1 LKITKLHPLD
11 IVLRRMDPLKDH
23 LDPRLGILSLVVLLI
38 VLFATPMHE
47 GSDPKFTLLVAQ
59 SIVEN
64 GTIKLDSY
72 QDDLLLGEPFQ
83 IHVGKFIREI
93 NGHYYNY
100 FPVGP
105 SIITLPIVAVTSK
118 LGFDMSLGQHNF
130 PLQRVLASV
139 TSVIMLWIVYGI
151 ARCYLG
157 PIESIV
163 IAGIAVLGSG
173 LISTLGSALWS
184 INFSAIFIGLSL
196 LLLVRYETGR
206 SSTIHPIFLGLL
218 LFLCYFSRAS
228 TAAFIA
234 VVLIY
239 LLVKDRK
246 MLLITGATALIFLL
260 LFAVWSRSE
269 YGTWL
274 PAYYSVGRFRGG
286 RTPLLFAVYGHL
298 FSPSRGLFTF
308 SPFFL
313 LVIPGAFLF
322 GRKIYREPVVWLA
335 VGWLIL
341 LILASSTAVSWWA
354 GYSYGPRILTE
365 AVLALVLLSIIMW
378 REAKEILSPRWNRM
392 IAALFLI
399 LGAAGIFIH
408 SYQGL
413 YNANTAGWNEKF
425 VPVPPNIEI
434 DALFDWRYPQFL
446 ATGNGLCRSQE
457 ELMRDILAADTT
469 LGAYQWG
476 SSITHLG
483 DSEVDFKLA
492 ASNTGNDEKSSS
504 NGENLP
510 PGGVAKS
517 PPGNSYVFL
526 PSLRTPGNDGLF
538 IGWTDSGANGQAPYR
553 WSECETVS
561 IAFLLGDV
569 ETIGRD
575 FELAI
580 TAGANGKQQ
589 STVLL
594 NGAEVGEWL
603 FTSPPDQPETAV
615 FKFEGSALKRDSL
628 NEIKIEL
635 PDAAQLSRMEWRRLG
650 LSFYQLAIYPVD
662 EPPVPWEPP
671 SEKPPAG
678 YP

>member
-1 LKITKLHPLD
+1 
-11 IVLRRMDPLKDH
+11 MDPLKDH
-23 LDPRLGILSLVVLLI
+23 LDPRLALLSLVTLLI

-83 IHVGKFIREI
+83 AHVGMFIREI

-105 SIITLPIVAVTSK
+105 SIITLPVVAVTSV

-130 PLQRVLASV
+130 PLQRIMASA

-157 PIESIV
+157 ASESIV

-196 LLLVRYETGR
+196 LLIVRYETGR
-206 SSTIHPIFLGLL
+206 SDTVHPFFLGLL
-218 LFLCYFSRAS
+218 LFLSYFSRAS

-239 LLVKDRK
+239 LLYKDRK
-246 MLLITGATALIFLL
+246 MLLITGATALVFLL
-260 LFAVWSRSE
+260 LFAGWSRLE

-286 RTPLLFAVYGHL
+286 RTPLLLAIYGHL

-313 LVIPGAFLF
+313 LVIPGAVLL
-322 GRKIYREPVVWLA
+322 GRRIYRQPIVWLA
-335 VGWLIL
+335 VGWMVL

-365 AVLALVLLSIIMW
+365 TVLALALLSVIMW
-378 REAKEILSPRWNRM
+378 REAKERLSPLWNRVFVV
-392 IAALFLI
+392 LFLI

-413 YNANTAGWNEKF
+413 YNVNTAGWNEKF
-425 VPVPPNIEI
+425 VPVPSNIEI
-434 DALFDWRYPQFL
+434 EPLFDWRYPQFL

-476 SSITHLG
+476 SPITHLG
-483 DSEVDFKLA
+483 DSVVDFKLA
-492 ASNTGNDEKSSS
+492 ASNAGKDETLSSIDES
-504 NGENLP
+504 LP
-510 PGGVAKS
+510 PATQPKS
-517 PPGNSYVFL
+517 PPGNNYVFL
-526 PSLRTPGNDGLF
+526 PSLLIPGNDGLF
-538 IGWTDSGANGQAPYR
+538 IGWTDAGTSGQAPFR
-553 WSECETVS
+553 WSECDTVS
-561 IAFLLGDV
+561 VVFLLGDV
-569 ETIGRD
+569 ETNGTD

-580 TAGANGKQQ
+580 TAGANGEQR

-594 NGAEVGEWL
+594 NDVVVGERL
-603 FTSPPDQPETAV
+603 FSSPPDRPETAI

-635 PDAAQLSRMEWRRLG
+635 PDAAQLSRKEWRHLG
-650 LSFYQLAIYPVD
+650 LSFYQLVIYPGD
-662 EPPVPWEPP
+662 EPALPWEPP
-671 SEKPPAG
+671 PEKPPPA